1 MKPIKLLISAFGPY
15 ADTMPEINFEQFED
29 RGLFLITGDTGAGKT
44 TIFDAICFAL
54 YGITSGSF
62 RDTRN
67 LRSEYAGDTTPSFV
81 DFYFSHQGKQYHVWR
96 QPTYSRQK
104 QRGSGEIQEQEKAV
118 LYEEGKPPMEGL
130 KQVNQ
135 AIKQL
140 LHVDEKQFKQI
151 AMIAQGEFW
160 ELLNTKTEQRTEI
173 LRTIFMTGAYKN
185 IEYRLKDHMDA
196 GFGRK
201 RRAEESIIQYFDDV
215 VGDGE
220 PGERLSGLQ
229 ERARNSSSA
238 WNLDEILAAIGDVIS
253 FDRDMLERHVTK
265 LEQAEKDL
273 TDTQTALATAKT
285 NNAFLERLEKLQQ
298 EKEALESRRQ
308 EIQDILTR
316 LSRQKAA
323 TRLVYPVFREWK
335 TKAGEA
341 AGTKAQ
347 VEDNRQ
353 KLTDAR
359 SEAEKCS
366 TLFTAAEKRRSM
378 AEELQK
384 KVDRINEEEQ
394 KYRQREELQQR
405 LAALEQSKQSI
416 AAREEQLAAAE
427 EQLKQ
432 RISEL
437 RRLTAD
443 LKEKP
448 SELQTALM
456 EGDVIRQIISRMTE
470 LLTVGVEERT
480 RRRQA
485 LEEKQQA
492 FLDARSS
499 YETANRQAS
508 QAERIL
514 EECRAGILAGHLAE
528 GQKCPVC
535 GSLHHPEPAVL
546 PDKSITEEEF
556 KRLKEREQVLQEE
569 KNLTN
574 LAAEKAKTSL
584 EEQEEKLRS
593 AIAELLASPMIGMT
607 CGEENLDRLCARLQT
622 AAEKMSEKLTENESR
637 VKSLSEA
644 CRKLQ
649 RGEAD
654 LEKAQGIDSEHLAE
668 DKHIL
673 DEQKRRTDSELAAAT
688 ATVSALSTL
697 SFPTWAEADI
707 ARRDAA
713 KAAKSILDAIEQA
726 MGKKQ
731 KADEKVTSL
740 QASID
745 TLVTTLQRQEEDAAT
760 LLEAAKKAA
769 REHHFFSSE
778 EMMSMVV
785 TEDHIAHM
793 EQIVTD
799 YNQAAATNA
808 AWLKQAAEDARGRV
822 MIDMDVLQKTFAE
835 QKTYVD
841 SNRAM
846 VNLLQNR
853 IHTNE
858 EKQGKISA
866 QRAEFESAQKEYTIA
881 RRLYDLVKG
890 TTGNGKITLEQ
901 YIQAAGFDSII
912 AAANRRLLPMSDGQY
927 ELYRQEESLGKQSNH
942 FLDLVVLD
950 NYTGHRR
957 PVGNLSGGE
966 SFKASLSL
974 ALGLSDTVSM
984 HQGGVQMDALFIDEG
999 FGTLDRRS
1007 IDNAMDIL
1015 VNLSGANK
1023 LVGVISHREELKTSI
1038 PQQIKVE
1045 KLRDGSR
1052 ITVDTGL

>member
-15 ADTMPEINFEQFED
+15 ADTMPEIDFEQFED

-62 RDTRN
+62 RDTKN

-96 QPTYSRQK
+96 QPTYSRPK

-118 LYEEGKPPMEGL
+118 LYEEGDPPIEGL

-215 VGDGE
+215 VGAGE
-220 PGERLSGLQ
+220 PEERLSGLQ
-229 ERARNSSSA
+229 ERARNSNSV
-238 WNLDEILAAIGDVIS
+238 WNLDEILDAIGDVIS
-253 FDRDMLERHVTK
+253 FDRNTLATYVIL
-265 LEQAEKDL
+265 LEQTEKNL
-273 TDTQTALATAKT
+273 ADTQTALATAKT

-298 EKEALESRRQ
+298 EKEALEIRRQ

-323 TRLVYPVFREWK
+323 TREVYPAFKAWK
-335 TKAGEA
+335 TKAGEVA
-341 AGTKAQ
+341 STKAQ
-347 VEDNRQ
+347 VEDIKQ

-359 SEAEKCS
+359 TEAEKS
-366 TLFTAAEKRRSM
+366 NTLLTAAEERRSL

-405 LAALEQSKQSI
+405 LAALEQAKQSI
-416 AAREEQLAAAE
+416 AAEEEQLAAAE
-427 EQLKQ
+427 EQLKH
-432 RISEL
+432 RILEL
-437 RRLTAD
+437 RKLVAD

-448 SELQTALM
+448 SELQTVLM
-456 EGDVIRQIISRMTE
+456 EGDVIKQIITRMTE
-470 LLTVGVEERT
+470 LLTVGGKERT
-480 RRRQA
+480 RRRQD

-499 YETANRQAS
+499 YETAGQQAS
-508 QAERIL
+508 QAERVL

-535 GSLHHPEPAVL
+535 GSVHHPEPAVL
-546 PDKSITEEEF
+546 PDRSITEEEF
-556 KRLKEREQVLQEE
+556 KRLKERENVLQEE
-569 KNLTN
+569 KNRAN

-584 EEQEEKLRS
+584 EEHEEKLRS
-593 AIAELLASPMIGMT
+593 SITELLTSPMIGMT
-607 CGEENLDRLCARLQT
+607 CGEETVDQLYAHLQT
-622 AAEKMSEKLTENESR
+622 AAANMTEKRKENESR
-637 VKSLSEA
+637 VKTLTEA

-649 RGEAD
+649 NGEAD
-654 LEKAQGIDSEHLAE
+654 LEKAQGADSEHLEEA
-668 DKHIL
+668 KRTL
-673 DEQKRRTDSELAAAT
+673 DEQKRKADNELTAGKAT
-688 ATVSALSTL
+688 LSALSTL
-697 SFPTWAEADI
+697 SFPTWTEAAT

-713 KAAKSILDAIEQA
+713 GTAKSILDAIEQA

-740 QASID
+740 QASLD
-745 TLVTTLQRQEEDAAT
+745 TLASTLQTQEEDAAT
-760 LLEAAKKAA
+760 LLEAAKKAVK
-769 REHHFFSSE
+769 EHQFTSLE

-799 YNQAAATNA
+799 YNQAVTTNV
-808 AWLKQAAEDARGRV
+808 AWLKQTAEDARGRV
-822 MIDMDVLQKTFAE
+822 KIDMDALQAAFAE

-841 SNRAM
+841 TNRAM

-858 EKQGKISA
+858 EKREKISA

-927 ELYRQEESLGKQSNH
+927 ELYRQEESLGKQSNN

-1015 VNLSGANK
+1015 VNLSSANK

-1052 ITVDTGL
+1052 ITVDTGM